1 MNFYVDKK
9 SSNYLMSLV
18 WDAAYKK
25 LDGRKQYRGLILRD
39 PEFSEFLSNEVNKKF
54 YDAEG
59 TLSLQNL
66 FEDLSETGFD
76 SESLKSFFSSEEI
89 PTDWKIGEKISE
101 CFLEANCDSV
111 FPYNDSRDAK
121 DSKSNLPGT
130 DMVGYVRIDEK
141 PLFLFGE
148 VKTSDDSASP
158 PSVVYGKDGLIHQL
172 NEIKDDPKKRK
183 ELIQWLGHK
192 ISNLADDDSHQI
204 AWKDAVVSY
213 TCNEEY
219 KIFGV
224 MLRGVEPDER
234 DLKNVFDAV
243 ILNMKNQTYLEL
255 LSLYLPISKHQ
266 YAIVMGGSN

>member
-1 MNFYVDKK
+1 
-9 SSNYLMSLV
+9 MSLV
-18 WDAAYKK
+18 WDTAYEK
-25 LDGRKQYRGLILRD
+25 LDGRKQYRGLILRN
-39 PEFSEFLSNEVNKKF
+39 PEFSEFLSNEVNRKF

-59 TLSLQNL
+59 TSNLQNS
-66 FEDLSETGFD
+66 FGDLSETGFD

-89 PTDWKIGEKISE
+89 PIDWKIGEKISE

-121 DSKSNLPGT
+121 DTKSNLPGT

-148 VKTSDDSASP
+148 VKTSDDSANP

-183 ELIQWLGHK
+183 ELIIWLRHK
-192 ISNLADDDSHQI
+192 ISNLDDSPHQT
-204 AWKDAVVSY
+204 AWRDAVISY
-213 TCNEEY
+213 RRNEEY

-234 DLKNVFDAV
+234 DLKNVFGKV
-243 ILNMKNQTYLEL
+243 ILNMKNEIYLEL
-255 LSLYLPISKHQ
+255 LSLYLPILKQQ
-266 YAIVMGGSN
+266 YAKVMGGST